1 MGDPVGLLPPLKK
14 LYVGVSLHTARIILR
29 CPERHPFLL
38 IPQQRGPGLVHA
50 RANEHRPQQ
59 QGTMTNRHRASTFY
73 LFNIHI
79 VMVEGFLSLRAR
91 DARGVRAFRTT
102 TGRSWAD
109 PAPKQK
115 GGKGG
120 RGPGLSY
127 KEGCRKRTRP
137 PISFDVPGQ
146 GPARFD
152 RPMRRAD
159 LL

>member
-1 MGDPVGLLPPLKK
+1 
-14 LYVGVSLHTARIILR
+14 
-29 CPERHPFLL
+29 
-38 IPQQRGPGLVHA
+38 
-50 RANEHRPQQ
+50 
-59 QGTMTNRHRASTFY
+59 
-73 LFNIHI
+73 
-79 VMVEGFLSLRAR
+79 MVEGFLSLRAR